1 MNKIRLQTLLATV
14 SGGTHIYLIQS
25 LKIKEYTLGSIYLMA
40 FNGRRNFTSGNGN
53 ESEDD
58 KLKRLQ
64 VTCRNIIYKPQ
75 NHNVKLGQ
83 NQTIIY
89 IIESYSFPSV
99 YQLLQKELEEEERKN
114 REIEKMNAAIMEK
127 NKVL

>member
-1 MNKIRLQTLLATV
+1 MISTV
-14 SGGTHIYLIQS
+14 SGETRIYLIQS
-25 LKIKEYTLGSIYLMA
+25 LKIKEYTLKSIYLMA